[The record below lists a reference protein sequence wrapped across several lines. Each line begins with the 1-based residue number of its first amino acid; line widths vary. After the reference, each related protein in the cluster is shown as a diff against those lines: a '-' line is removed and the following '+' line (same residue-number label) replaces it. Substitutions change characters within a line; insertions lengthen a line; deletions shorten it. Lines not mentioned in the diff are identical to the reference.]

1 MPCRVGFRPSPLL
14 RTVISHFHLQIKL
27 NLKLEEPHAQ
37 SRSLPTIYSPWI
49 ERNPDRGKEALP
61 QARGSLTSSMHK
73 EKQDIPSIYKSLSI
87 KSILVWVKDK
97 ESVEILKTKVQQRV
111 GLPIAEQKLISEG
124 KMLRD
129 KRTLK
134 DYKISRG
141 SSLSLI
147 SGLRGGTTP
156 GPSFSYKEPARIGA
170 KNQPELVQGKLRLP
184 GQPERTQKSATSH

>member
-1 MPCRVGFRPSPLL
+1 
-14 RTVISHFHLQIKL
+14 
-27 NLKLEEPHAQ
+27 
-37 SRSLPTIYSPWI
+37 
-49 ERNPDRGKEALP
+49 
-61 QARGSLTSSMHK
+61 MHK

-87 KSILVWVKDK
+87 KSILIWVKDK

-170 KNQPELVQGKLRLP
+170 GQTKATWATRKDTKISNNSLI
-184 GQPERTQKSATSH
+184 GQPRKSVLFHWKHPRIEKRETSEK